1 MKVSGNS
8 RDVKMGK
15 SATHPSD
22 EISRKKLPAPTEK
35 LVLKGPATATVVKKG
50 PAASTEERNKRGPA
64 ASVEQRSKKGPPSA
78 AEEHSRKGPATAG
91 NKKGPSN
98 ASVGRSTKGSAA
110 VMEERSSKGSTTAA
124 TEERSKKVPAAVAGV
139 EVKKRSVSPVQERIK
154 KEPAVVPALALR
166 EGARPEE
173 VAELKECETTV
184 VTIRQTLSNNLYK
197 LSAQMSQ
204 LQKHTNELTSAEKYA
219 AELRQVPCQLRL
231 LFFFF

>member
-15 SATHPSD
+15 SAPHLSD
-22 EISRKKLPAPTEK
+22 ESSRKKLPATTEK
-35 LVLKGPATATVVKKG
+35 QGLKGPVTATVVKK
-50 PAASTEERNKRGPA
+50 ASTEERNKKGPG

-78 AEEHSRKGPATAG
+78 AEERSRKGPATTAEDR
-91 NKKGPSN
+91 NKKGPSG

-110 VMEERSSKGSTTAA
+110 VTEERSIKNSATAA

-139 EVKKRSVSPVQERIK
+139 EVKKRSVSPVQDRIK
-154 KEPAVVPALALR
+154 KEPAIVPALALR

-219 AELRQVPCQLRL
+219 AELRQVP
-231 LFFFF
+231 